1 MRWMLSMSAVLVVT
15 ACASSGDAPEQ
26 IEKTS
31 GAPATFQEQVALGGK
46 AYVAN
51 CASCHGSSGEG
62 VTAPRVVGLA
72 QGALPLDPPPD
83 RKHRTMRFETVA
95 DVAGFVVKAMP
106 PPNPGGLDAETYWAI
121 LAFDLHANGIDLD
134 QKLTPELAAK
144 LTIPR

>member
-1 MRWMLSMSAVLVVT
+1 MKWMLSMSAVLVAA
-15 ACASSGDAPEQ
+15 ACASSGGSPEGSD
-26 IEKTS
+26 ETG

-62 VTAPRVVGLA
+62 VSAPRVVGLA
-72 QGALPLDPPPD
+72 QGALPLDPPSD
-83 RKHRTMRFETVA
+83 RRFRTMRFETVA

-106 PPNPGGLDAETYWAI
+106 PSNPGGLDAETYWAI

-134 QKLTPELAAK
+134 QKLTPELATNLK
-144 LTIPR
+144 IPR